1 MRAAPHHTPP
11 SQRFDAKFFF
21 VWLIPPIIF
30 EAGFN
35 MDAKAFFANIA
46 PTIFFAFVGTF
57 LSTFV
62 VGGWVYYFG
71 QLGWGYPMALLP
83 CLVFGSLIS
92 ATDPVTVLAV
102 FQALGVKVDLFSM
115 VFGESVLND
124 AVAIVLSETL
134 LTFAT
139 PMPGVSFSSRVVEAV
154 VSFCSIFGW
163 SLVIGAAYGA
173 ASALVLKV
181 ADLRHHAESK
191 FIGVGLVAAF
201 AWASY
206 FTAEALQK
214 SGIVTIMFCG
224 IVMAFYARDN
234 LHPEAQAL
242 AKDAFK
248 CTALI
253 AETFVFVYLG
263 MAVFTFPILAPT
275 TVWGFTFIMAVP
287 ACFVGRLHI
296 YLGSWLTNC
305 ARDATT
311 ALPPISST
319 YQFIMWFSGLRGGV
333 AFALAAGIYAEAK
346 FPETCGGAPERGP
359 EHNCVPAMSDGL
371 AMLQATLLIAAMTI
385 FVFGGAIT
393 SVCRWGQ
400 VLEDKNAP
408 KVEAP
413 EEGHGPPVGLLARID
428 TYFLH
433 PLLTAGDVPGD
444 GHHGPP
450 PNGTEMGN
458 YAQLKEE
465 KAAPAAA
472 PAPAKRLVGAVAP
485 RAGSS
490 RGAAPVAPAAA
501 PAAPG
506 DLKGEDAVDAL
517 RTNLPSYSGDQLRA
531 LLNASGGSYTAA
543 VQRARSGVA
552 TELL

>member
-1 MRAAPHHTPP
+1 MVLRARWAV
-11 SQRFDAKFFF
+11 D
-21 VWLIPPIIF
+21 
-30 EAGFN
+30 
-35 MDAKAFFANIA
+35 
-46 PTIFFAFVGTF
+46 
-57 LSTFV
+57 
-62 VGGWVYYFG
+62 
-71 QLGWGYPMALLP
+71 YPLALLAA
-83 CLVFGSLIS
+83 LVFGSLIS

-134 LTFAT
+134 LTFQT
-139 PMPGVSFSSRVVEAV
+139 PMPGVSFSSRVVAAV
-154 VSFCSIFGW
+154 VQFCSIFGW
-163 SLVIGAAYGA
+163 SLVIGAIYGA
-173 ASALVLKV
+173 ASAFVLKV

-191 FIGVGLVAAF
+191 FIGVALVAAF

-311 ALPPISST
+311 ALPPLSST

-400 VLEDKNAP
+400 VLEDKNARRWKRP
-408 KVEAP
+408 RRAT
-413 EEGHGPPVGLLARID
+413 ARRS
-428 TYFLH
+428 
-433 PLLTAGDVPGD
+433 A
-444 GHHGPP
+444 
-450 PNGTEMGN
+450 
-458 YAQLKEE
+458 
-465 KAAPAAA
+465 
-472 PAPAKRLVGAVAP
+472 
-485 RAGSS
+485 SS
-490 RGAAPVAPAAA
+490 RGSTRTSFTRSSPPAMSRATATTGRRRMAPRWETTHSSRKRRRRRPPRRRRRRDSSAPSRGRA
-501 PAAPG
+501 PRGAPRRWRPRCSAAPG

-517 RTNLPSYSGDQLRA
+517 RTKMPSYSGDQLRA

>member
-1 MRAAPHHTPP
+1 
-11 SQRFDAKFFF
+11 
-21 VWLIPPIIF
+21 
-30 EAGFN
+30 
-35 MDAKAFFANIA
+35 
-46 PTIFFAFVGTF
+46 
-57 LSTFV
+57 
-62 VGGWVYYFG
+62 
-71 QLGWGYPMALLP
+71 
-83 CLVFGSLIS
+83 
-92 ATDPVTVLAV
+92 
-102 FQALGVKVDLFSM
+102 M

-134 LTFAT
+134 LTFQT
-139 PMPGVSFSSRVVEAV
+139 PMPGVSFSSRVVAAV
-154 VSFCSIFGW
+154 VQFCSIFGW
-163 SLVIGAAYGA
+163 SLVIGAIYGA
-173 ASALVLKV
+173 ASAFVLKV

-191 FIGVGLVAAF
+191 FIGVALVAAF

-413 EEGHGPPVGLLARID
+413 EGHGPPVGLLARID

-472 PAPAKRLVGAVAP
+472 PAPATRLVGAVAP

-490 RGAAPVAPAAA
+490 RGAAPVAPR
-501 PAAPG
+501 P
-506 DLKGEDAVDAL
+506 L
-517 RTNLPSYSGDQLRA
+517 RRRRA
-531 LLNASGGSYTAA
+531 I
-543 VQRARSGVA
+543 
-552 TELL
+552 